1 MSVIY
6 IPRVFGGTLQVS
18 PPPATNAILRARNG
32 TVVLR
37 ARNGTVVL
45 RERNG
50 NVVLR
55 ARNGTVILREREP

>member
-6 IPRVFGGTLQVS
+6 IPRVFGGTLQVGDS
-18 PPPATNAILRARNG
+18 PATNAI
-32 TVVLR
+32 LR

>member
-6 IPRVFGGTLQVS
+6 LPRVFGGTLQVN
-18 PPPATNAILRARNG
+18 PPPATNAI
-32 TVVLR
+32 LR

-55 ARNGTVILREREP
+55 SRNGTVILREREP

>member
-1 MSVIY
+1 MPVIY
-6 IPRVFGGTLQVS
+6 IPRVFGGTLILQVT
-18 PPPATNAILRARNG
+18 PPATNAI
-32 TVVLR
+32 LR

-55 ARNGTVILREREP
+55 TRNGTVILREREP

>member
-37 ARNGTVVL
+37 
-45 RERNG
+45 ERNG